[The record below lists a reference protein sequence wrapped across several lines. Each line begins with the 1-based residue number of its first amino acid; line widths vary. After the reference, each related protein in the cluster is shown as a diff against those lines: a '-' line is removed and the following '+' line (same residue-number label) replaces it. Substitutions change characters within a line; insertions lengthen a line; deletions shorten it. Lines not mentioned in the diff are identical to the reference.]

1 MRRPHAVIALI
12 LLAALP
18 ALAGCGDDGGDGNAK
33 NDGTQGGGGAQS
45 EGSEKATRDY
55 IVESR
60 SDEDNSENADALS
73 SEDVQ
78 IDGDSAEVKAKS
90 SLTGNNYEATLR
102 KVDGSW
108 KGSTLFTDVPSEPT
122 GGGGGGDPTL
132 GPGKEFPTDQV
143 EQQIRTKLLKPLGL
157 KGKIKCPPTIKLRRG
172 NNFDC
177 KVTGTGRNVTVKVTQ
192 KDDQGN
198 LNFKVTTRP

>member
-1 MRRPHAVIALI
+1 MGPRYSAARRKAPARPLIILRSMLRPHAVIALI
-12 LLAALP
+12 LLA

-45 EGSEKATRDY
+45 EGSERAAVEKATRDY

-108 KGSTLFTDVPSEPT
+108 KGSTQL
-122 GGGGGGDPTL
+122 
-132 GPGKEFPTDQV
+132 
-143 EQQIRTKLLKPLGL
+143 IRP
-157 KGKIKCPPTIKLRRG
+157 
-172 NNFDC
+172 
-177 KVTGTGRNVTVKVTQ
+177 
-192 KDDQGN
+192 
-198 LNFKVTTRP
+198 